1 MDIWLAP
8 DNKNREAFINTL
20 LCMNYSEKEAA
31 PLRDEDFTKP
41 FVGTIGSSDALLD
54 ILTVVHHAISFDE
67 AERQKNTY
75 EIQPAVF
82 VDIVPYETLKE
93 MKLRSHREKDM
104 FDIARLEEIRS
115 QQKPGSKK

>member
-1 MDIWLAP
+1 MRP
-8 DNKNREAFINTL
+8 TSEFRL
-20 LCMNYSEKEAA
+20 L
-31 PLRDEDFTKP
+31 
-41 FVGTIGSSDALLD
+41 
-54 ILTVVHHAISFDE
+54 VVRQP